1 MARKD
6 FTLKAKIPREEVR
19 KRPKRVY
26 QFSFDWALKGMKSWQ
41 VLYTRAEDKHVTSR
55 TTALWLNGQF
65 KTERVVLVH
74 MKTWET
80 ERWVLITKL

>member
-6 FTLKAKIPREEVR
+6 FTLKAKVPKEEVR
-19 KRPKRVY
+19 RRPKKVY
-26 QFSFDWALKGMKSWQ
+26 QFSFDWALKWMRSGDI
-41 VLYTRAEDKHVTSR
+41 LYTRSEDKKVTSR

-65 KTERVVLVH
+65 KTERVVVVH

-80 ERWVLITKL
+80 EKWVLITKL

>member
-19 KRPKRVY
+19 KKPKRVY
-26 QFSFDWALKGMKSWQ
+26 QFSFDWALKGMKSGDI
-41 VLYTRAEDKHVTSR
+41 LYTRNEDKDVTSR
-55 TTALWLNGQF
+55 TTALGLNWQF

-74 MKTWET
+74 MKSGET
-80 ERWVLITKL
+80 ERGVLITKI

>member
-26 QFSFDWALKGMKSWQ
+26 QFSFD
-41 VLYTRAEDKHVTSR
+41 
-55 TTALWLNGQF
+55 
-65 KTERVVLVH
+65 
-74 MKTWET
+74 
-80 ERWVLITKL
+80 